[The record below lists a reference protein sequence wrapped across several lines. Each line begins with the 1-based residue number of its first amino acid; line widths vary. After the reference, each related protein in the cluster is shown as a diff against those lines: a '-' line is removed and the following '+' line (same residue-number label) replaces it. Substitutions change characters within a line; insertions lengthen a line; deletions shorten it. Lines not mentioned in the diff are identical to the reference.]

1 MFVLKLLLL
10 ILVLGY
16 FTIMWKVVPDMMEDD
31 IIGSQPTHVKV
42 IYAII
47 TPFVL
52 AYMFIMESV
61 HPGYLAARRDEILEK
76 ERQSK
81 GDDNDGYI

>member
-10 ILVLGY
+10 ILVLWY

-31 IIGSQPTHVKV
+31 IIGAQPTHVKV

-47 TPFVL
+47 TPVCTGLHVYYGVRTSWLF
-52 AYMFIMESV
+52 S
-61 HPGYLAARRDEILEK
+61 
-76 ERQSK
+76 S
-81 GDDNDGYI
+81 